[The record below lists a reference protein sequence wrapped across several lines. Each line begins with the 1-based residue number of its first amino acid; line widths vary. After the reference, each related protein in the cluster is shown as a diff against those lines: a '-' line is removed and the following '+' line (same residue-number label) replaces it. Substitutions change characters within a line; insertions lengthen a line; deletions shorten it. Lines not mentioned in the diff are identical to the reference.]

1 MRKQL
6 LPFKSCIILFLLA
19 PCFIF
24 SKCNKEDALGE
35 YYFQCKIDGELYRPN
50 NCANCKRAQLLGDTT
65 FLLNGNAG
73 FESVGLGVIKLDKEP
88 VVTGNYILNMNPQI
102 NGYYDNSPQVDDIF
116 KTDSLRTGQLIIESL
131 DKPNRIVSGTFYFK
145 AYNPVQD
152 KIVNI
157 TEGKFRLKYTEY

>member
-50 NCANCKRAQLLGDTT
+50 NCANCMTAQILGDTVVMLQANRDFEALT
-65 FLLNGNAG
+65 IGVINKPAIQSTSYLLN
-73 FESVGLGVIKLDKEP
+73 
-88 VVTGNYILNMNPQI
+88 
-102 NGYYDNSPQVDDIF
+102 DNISSRGTYKFSTTVDDRYF
-116 KTDSLRTGQLIIESL
+116 TDATHTGVLLISTINKQ
-131 DKPNRIVSGTFYFK
+131 DKIVSGTFYFK

-157 TEGKFRLKYTEY
+157 TEGKFRLEYTDY